1 MNQSHMQEIERYA
14 RLMLSRKRLFISI
27 ALLVMTSAVVFSY
40 SLPKTYEATSTVFIE
55 QSVIN
60 DLVRGIAKTPSMDAK
75 IRLLSVSILSR
86 TMLMR
91 VLNILDKD
99 VHFKTDAQREAYVNS
114 LRQRI
119 SINLRE
125 RQGVFYISFSDT
137 DPRYAR
143 DVVNTLTQVYI
154 EQSTASKRDESLEAT
169 RFLSDQIE
177 SFKKRIDAVEDE
189 INAYKGEHGLRLA
202 INEGIIR
209 FEIAEAE
216 KKLEALRLRRLEL
229 EAQERLLSSGYG
241 GQGRLAEMERAL
253 SSLLATY
260 TENHPRVTR
269 LKSEMAALRASPD
282 GAPRD
287 TNAAARA
294 MIRVELNANQQL
306 EERQLAVIE
315 EQKQMLR
322 EIPVIRTGLNELIR
336 KKENETVIYNQL
348 VSRYGQSEVSKQMEM
363 ENKSVTFRIVD
374 PAILP
379 ERPVSPKRLQIILMG
394 MLAGLGTAFACVFL
408 LDKVRHSVKSQTDL
422 RSLKQQILA
431 VVPAMRKPDEERKQ
445 KRADRRF
452 LAVATA
458 YFSLI
463 VVVAASEAMDKPY
476 VETLLNK
483 VKGTIF

>member
-1 MNQSHMQEIERYA
+1 MNQSQMQEIERFV
-14 RLMLSRKRLFISI
+14 RLMLSRKRLFVSI

-40 SLPKTYEATSTVFIE
+40 SLPKQYEATSTVFIE

-60 DLVRGIAKTPSMDAK
+60 DLVRGIAMTPSVSAK
-75 IRLLSVSILSR
+75 VRLLSVSILSR
-86 TMLMR
+86 AMLMR

-99 VHFKTDAQREAYVNS
+99 VHFKTDAQREAYVNN
-114 LRQRI
+114 LRERI
-119 SINLRE
+119 IINLRE
-125 RQGVFYISFSDT
+125 RQGVFYITFRDT
-137 DPRYAR
+137 DPKYAR

-154 EQSTASKRDESLEAT
+154 EESTASKRDESLEAT

-177 SFKKRIDAVEDE
+177 SFKKRIDAVENE
-189 INAYKGEHGLRLA
+189 INAYKSEHGLRLA
-202 INEGIIR
+202 VNEGIIR

-229 EAQERLLSSGYG
+229 EAQERLLASGYG
-241 GQGRLAEMERAL
+241 GQGRLVEMERAL

-269 LKSEMAALRASPD
+269 LKSEMDALRASPD

-287 TNAAARA
+287 VNAQARA
-294 MIRVELNANQQL
+294 MIRVELNANSQL
-306 EERQLAVIE
+306 EERQLAIIE

-348 VSRYGQSEVSKQMEM
+348 VGRYGQSEVSKQMEM
-363 ENKSVTFRIVD
+363 ENKAVTFRIVD

-379 ERPVSPKRLQIILMG
+379 EFPVSPKRLQIILMG
-394 MLAGLGTAFACVFL
+394 MVAGLGIAFVCVFL
-408 LDKVRHSVKSQTDL
+408 LDKVRHSVKSQADL

-463 VVVAASEAMDKPY
+463 VVVAASEAMGKPY
-476 VETLLNK
+476 VETLLDK